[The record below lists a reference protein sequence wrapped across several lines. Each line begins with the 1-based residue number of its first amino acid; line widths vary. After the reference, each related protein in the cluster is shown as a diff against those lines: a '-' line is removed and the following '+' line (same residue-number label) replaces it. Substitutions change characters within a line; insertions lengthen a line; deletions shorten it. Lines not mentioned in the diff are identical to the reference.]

1 MQMRM
6 TGWILVLSII
16 KCSPRHCAKPFSEP
30 NKTGITLKILNGAT
44 VQRLAVTALM
54 FLLFVFPAQ
63 SETIL
68 AVEFVNVER
77 TELTFDAA
85 LNGTINAKDNVE
97 VGFRLG
103 GRVLEVMVDEG
114 DLVKQGQ
121 PLAKTDPLQQEQALR
136 VAQATVAA
144 ASAAEAQARQAQ
156 ARSEAML
163 ARGVGTRAARDA
175 ANQALSATT
184 GALTQA
190 RTLLGQAERA
200 LADTTI
206 YAPTDAIVTARMAE
220 PGQIVSAAQAVIG
233 LASATGREAVFRTPD
248 TPLLR
253 GAIGA
258 PVTLSGID
266 LPDLHMT
273 AYISEIAP
281 IVDPGTGSVTV
292 RATIKDAPANTSL
305 LGAAMRG
312 AIHYPAGTGISV
324 PWTALTTADGRPGV
338 WLVGDDN
345 RVKLVNVVIER
356 FNNGSVILNDGV
368 TPGQTVVGAGSQ
380 LLYPGRKV
388 RDAAKSAERG
398 E

>member
-1 MQMRM
+1 M
-6 TGWILVLSII
+6 
-16 KCSPRHCAKPFSEP
+16 K
-30 NKTGITLKILNGAT
+30 NYDGAA
-44 VQRLAVTALM
+44 VQRLI
-54 FLLFVFPAQ
+54 LLATVFSSIAIPAQ
-63 SETIL
+63 SETDL

-97 VGFRLG
+97 IGFRLG
-103 GRVLEVMVDEG
+103 GRVLEVMVDTG
-114 DLVKQGQ
+114 DLVSKGQ

-136 VAQATVAA
+136 VAQAAVAA

-156 ARSEAML
+156 TRSEAML

-175 ANQALSATT
+175 ANQALSASK

-190 RTLLGQAERA
+190 KTLLGQAERA
-200 LADTTI
+200 LNDTVI
-206 YAPTDAIVTARMAE
+206 YAPNDAIVTARKAE
-220 PGQIVSAAQAVIG
+220 PGQIVGAAQTVIG

-253 GAIGA
+253 DAIGA

-266 LPDLHMT
+266 FPDLHMT
-273 AYISEIAP
+273 AYVSEIAP

-305 LGAAMRG
+305 LGAAVRG

-324 PWTALTTADGRPGV
+324 PWTALTTTGDQAGV
-338 WLVGDDN
+338 WLVDSDS
-345 RVKLVNVVIER
+345 RVRLVNVDIER
-356 FNNGSVILNDGV
+356 FNNGSVILSDGV

-388 RDAAKSAERG
+388 RDAAKSAERT